1 MSTNLHLSAS
11 REVYTK
17 SGKKDTQT
25 KSIDLLQTPSE
36 ITYKILEFPT
46 FEEQLDAYCKWSEQR
61 EAEWTR
67 DEYYPDD
74 WWEIYD
80 SEIRSKESYM
90 TFDIDIEK
98 CIASGYSSDH
108 YDNLTILRVVLK
120 GEPEFDEILSQK
132 DMDMAFIH
140 HNEAQNHIGVG
151 YRPVVHVT
159 NSTSLRKKIQAMRE
173 EDYELEFFAM

>member
-1 MSTNLHLSAS
+1 MSINLHLKAS

-17 SGKKDTQT
+17 SGKKDTQFNHI
-25 KSIDLLQTPSE
+25 SLLQTPSE

-61 EAEWTR
+61 EAEWR
-67 DEYYPDD
+67 KDEEYGD
-74 WWEIYD
+74 WMEIYD
-80 SEIRSKESYM
+80 SEIRSKESYL
-90 TFDIDIEK
+90 TFDIDIERHT
-98 CIASGYSSDH
+98 ALGYSSDF

-132 DMDMAFIH
+132 DMDMAFIY

-151 YRPVVHVT
+151 YRLVVDAI
-159 NSTSLRKKIQAMRE
+159 NSASVRKQISAMQE
-173 EDYELEFFAM
+173 NDYELEFFAM

>member
-17 SGKKDTQT
+17 SGKNYTQT

-46 FEEQLDAYCKWSEQR
+46 FEGQLDAYCRWSEQR
-61 EAEWTR
+61 EAEWTK
-67 DEYYPDD
+67 DEEYQN
-74 WWEIYD
+74 WMEIYD

-90 TFDIDIEK
+90 TFDIDIQRRT
-98 CIASGYSSDH
+98 ALGYYSDV
-108 YDNLTILRVVLK
+108 YDDLTILRVVLK
-120 GEPEFDEILSQK
+120 GEPEFDKILSQK
-132 DMDMAFIH
+132 DIDMAFIY

-151 YRPVVHVT
+151 YRLVVDT
-159 NSTSLRKKIQAMRE
+159 TYNSTSLRKKIQVMRE

>member
-1 MSTNLHLSAS
+1 MSTNLHLSAC

-17 SGKKDTQT
+17 SGKNYTQT

-46 FEEQLDAYCKWSEQR
+46 FEEQLDAYCQWSEQR
-61 EAEWTR
+61 EAEWTK
-67 DEYYPDD
+67 DEEYQN
-74 WWEIYD
+74 WMEIYD

-90 TFDIDIEK
+90 TFDIDIERCK
-98 CIASGYSSDH
+98 ASGYSSDV
-108 YDNLTILRVVLK
+108 YDDLTILRVVLK

-132 DMDMAFIH
+132 DIDWAFIY
-140 HNEAQNHIGVG
+140 HNEAENFIGVG
-151 YRPVVHVT
+151 YRLVVDAT
-159 NSTSLRKKIQAMRE
+159 NSTSLRKKISAMQE